1 MYSCKYI
8 HVTCTCMYNMQ
19 CTVSHTVD
27 DYCLGLYAYMQLFT
41 TKELWFIDFT
51 MYSVHLQGDLT
62 SCGDSEVEGSGMER
76 AGGVGRPNGRGRG
89 TICRC
94 GV

>member
-1 MYSCKYI
+1 
-8 HVTCTCMYNMQ
+8 MQ
-19 CTVSHTVD
+19 CTVSHRVG
-27 DYCLGLYAYMQLFT
+27 DYCLGLYICIQLFT
-41 TKELWFIDFT
+41 AKDFIDFT
-51 MYSVHLQGDLT
+51 MHSIRLCLQGDLT

-94 GV
+94 SV